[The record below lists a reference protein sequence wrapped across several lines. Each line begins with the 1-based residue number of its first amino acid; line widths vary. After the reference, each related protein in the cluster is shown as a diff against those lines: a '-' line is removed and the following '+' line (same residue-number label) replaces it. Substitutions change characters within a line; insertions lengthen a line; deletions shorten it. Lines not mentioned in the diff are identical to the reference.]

1 MLITDNLASMIRTDV
16 AKDFRYFE
24 MTNYIL
30 VEYFG
35 ARHIEK
41 FFLFDGSNNLFVI
54 SGGFDLC

>member
-1 MLITDNLASMIRTDV
+1 MAMIRTDV

-41 FFLFDGSNNLFVI
+41 FLLFDGSNDLLIMFRGFNL
-54 SGGFDLC
+54 C